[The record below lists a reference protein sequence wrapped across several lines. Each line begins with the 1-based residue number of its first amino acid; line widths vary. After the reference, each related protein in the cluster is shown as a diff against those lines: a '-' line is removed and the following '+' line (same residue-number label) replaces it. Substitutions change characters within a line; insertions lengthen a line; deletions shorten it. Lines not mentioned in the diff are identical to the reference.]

1 MQALELKPDYPQ
13 VREYQRELRARV
25 DAEEARQKKA
35 REERKQ
41 QEEHERQQERMR
53 QEAERKRDVERMRRD
68 AEERKR
74 AEEADAAAAA
84 AAAAENARQ
93 RSEQNAADE
102 IREPR
107 PGGHYATLGIHSRAN
122 NEAVRTLH
130 PSPEKLSCRQGNRE
144 QVHE

>member
-74 AEEADAAAAA
+74 AEEAAAA
-84 AAAAENARQ
+84 AAAAEKARQ

-102 IREPR
+102 MREPR

-130 PSPEKLSCRQGNRE
+130 PSPEKLSCRQGSNRE